1 MISVGMLYWLS
12 HGIEIKHISL
22 MIYVM
27 SKGKKV
33 EQELITRIR
42 RMD

>member
-1 MISVGMLYWLS
+1 MISIDMLHWLL
-12 HGIEIKHISL
+12 HDIEIKLISL
-22 MIYVM
+22 IKDVM
-27 SKGKKV
+27 SNGKEV

>member
-1 MISVGMLYWLS
+1 MISIDMLHWLLQD
-12 HGIEIKHISL
+12 IEIKHISL
-22 MIYVM
+22 IKDVM
-27 SKGKKV
+27 SNGKEV